1 MLTAIGLTIAYLAI
15 NLGLMIWVERERA
28 RERQV
33 PWQIDTLAGVLRY
46 GPPLAGVIYL
56 LTISGDWAFALFVFG
71 FFALSAYLM
80 NGLLAYTSS
89 GADGRDDHRP
99 PRRPRR

>member
-1 MLTAIGLTIAYLAI
+1 MLTAIGLTVAYLVV

-28 RERQV
+28 HDREI
-33 PWQIDTLAGVLRY
+33 PWQIDTIVGALRY
-46 GPPLAGVIYL
+46 GPPVVGVIYL

-71 FFALSAYLM
+71 FFALSAYLL

-89 GADGRDDHRP
+89 GADGRDDR
-99 PRRPRR
+99 RRPRR